1 MSLPDHCQMLIE
13 WRSVFHFL
21 RCVIISTYCFISL
34 IAERQFKLPNTCL
47 FIIFSSMLMLNSC
60 MLLDDIILLEFVTA
74 SFGSWFEGTSAKV
87 LVGNCW
93 NSFYCL
99 LFYLFIYLFIGLL
112 VVVSFD
118 SNLGGGGFKRISDLN
133 SNQNTI
139 NNKQS
144 EEWMLCALFLNSDC
158 LFLHFLWI
166 SEFSS
171 FSRSR
176 KLWEGSRL
184 RLHIVGICAESTVF
198 LV

>member
-1 MSLPDHCQMLIE
+1 MYVPCCFYFTRICDCQFWFMVRRNICKSFGGE
-13 WRSVFHFL
+13 
-21 RCVIISTYCFISL
+21 
-34 IAERQFKLPNTCL
+34 
-47 FIIFSSMLMLNSC
+47 
-60 MLLDDIILLEFVTA
+60 LLELF
-74 SFGSWFEGTSAKV
+74 
-87 LVGNCW
+87 
-93 NSFYCL
+93 L
-99 LFYLFIYLFIGLL
+99 LSPILFIYLFIGLL

-184 RLHIVGICAESTVF
+184 RLHIVGICAESTVY